1 MATRTYI
8 APAAHTQT
16 THSQASGLHRL
27 GAVAAKAWNGYWD
40 YRANRA
46 AVVLLQSMD
55 GQALHDIGINRS
67 EIESVVYGRSRE
79 HIRR

>member
-8 APAAHTQT
+8 APAAST
-16 THSQASGLHRL
+16 QASGLHRL
-27 GAVAAKAWNGYWD
+27 SAVAAKAWNGYWD

-46 AVVLLQSMD
+46 AVALLQSMD

-79 HIRR
+79 NVRR

>member
-8 APAAHTQT
+8 APAAHTQ
-16 THSQASGLHRL
+16 ASGRHWLA
-27 GAVAAKAWNGYWD
+27 AVAAKAWNGYWD

-46 AVVLLQSMD
+46 AVALLQSMD

-79 HIRR
+79 NVRR